1 MDSKKI
7 LIENSHKRSESYG
20 VEKKSNCSNKVL
32 YGEELE
38 NILIKNK
45 ELIEVS
51 KIYID
56 MVFSAVMD
64 NEFIIVLTDKNG
76 CILYIKGA
84 EENNSKLGVD
94 NLKVGAYMDEQNIGT
109 NAMGTAIKED
119 RCIQITATEHYI
131 EGFHKL
137 TCSAAPIHNT
147 RRDIIGSLNLTG
159 RSDMKHPHTLGLVV
173 FGVRAIENELDKKEV
188 CDILNQTYNYMESVI
203 DNVDKGIMIVNKDN
217 KIININKLG
226 AGIFNR
232 DKDSLLNVEIQ
243 YVLPDLGNIIEELH
257 NDKSIIVKEVKFKHT
272 SKNKTKLVFKGI
284 KYKESIVGMVVTMS
298 NEKEEQDAKNA
309 TGAFFTFNDI
319 IGESVAINNVIT
331 NCKIISNSPSTV
343 LIQGESGTGKEILAQ
358 AMHNY
363 SLRRGNKFIAIN
375 CGAIPANIIES
386 ELFGYEEGT
395 FTGAKKGGNP
405 GKFEIASGGTLF
417 LDEIGEMPLD
427 AQVKLLRVIQNGRVT
442 RLGGSKE
449 IPIDVRVIAA
459 TNKNLKKEVR
469 KGTFRED
476 LYYRLCVIPIT
487 LPPLRER
494 KGDVKM
500 LVDYFLR
507 IKSFNL
513 SKPILEIDENLYN
526 DLLCYRWPG
535 NIRQLENYIENIVN
549 LDGRLSFDLWEDGD
563 SENSKLICKVNENK
577 DLMEDNY
584 YKKDFYKEAV
594 HNECLETRDDENL
607 EFKLNTFNLE
617 ALEMRTISEAISLYN
632 NNMTKAAKA
641 LGISRNTLYL
651 KIKKYNL
658 QVS

>member
-1 MDSKKI
+1 MDNKKI
-7 LIENSHKRSESYG
+7 LIENSHRRSAGYG
-20 VEKKSNCSNKVL
+20 IEKKSNYSKKVL
-32 YGEELE
+32 FGEELE
-38 NILIKNK
+38 NILISNK

-84 EENNSKLGVD
+84 EENISKLGVD

-119 RCIQITATEHYI
+119 SCIQITAKEHYI

-147 RRDIIGSLNLTG
+147 HGEIIGSLNLTG
-159 RSDMKHPHTLGLVV
+159 RSNMKHPHTLGIVV
-173 FGVRAIENELDKKEV
+173 FGVKAIENELNKKEV

-203 DNVDKGIMIVNKDN
+203 DNVDKGIMIVDKEY

-226 AGIFNR
+226 AEIFDR
-232 DKDSLLNVEIQ
+232 HKESLLNEEIH
-243 YVLPDLGNIIEELH
+243 YILPDLGNIIEELKK
-257 NDKSIIVKEVKFKHT
+257 DKSFVVKEAKFKHT
-272 SKNKTKLVFKGI
+272 SKHKVKLVFKGI
-284 KYKESIVGMVVTMS
+284 NHKEDLVGMVVTMS
-298 NEKEEQDAKNA
+298 NEKEEKDIKNS

-319 IGESVAINNVIT
+319 IGESAAIINVIT

-363 SLRRGNKFIAIN
+363 SLRRENKFIAIN
-375 CGAIPANIIES
+375 CGAIPSNIIES
-386 ELFGYEEGT
+386 ELFGYEDGT

-427 AQVKLLRVIQNGRVT
+427 AQVKLLRVLQNGRVT

-459 TNKNLKKEVR
+459 TNKKLKKEVE

-500 LVDYFLR
+500 LIDYFLR
-507 IKSFNL
+507 IKSFDLN
-513 SKPILEIDENLYN
+513 KPMPEICEDLYN
-526 DLLCYRWPG
+526 KLLCYNWPG
-535 NIRQLENYIENIVN
+535 NIRQLENYVENIVN
-549 LDGRLSFDLWEDGD
+549 LDGRLSFDLSEDGD
-563 SENSKLICKVNENK
+563 GDSSNFVRKLN
-577 DLMEDNY
+577 EDNTIR
-584 YKKDFYKEAV
+584 EEV
-594 HNECLETRDDENL
+594 HIEEIYSKPLDVKNYENL
-607 EFKLNTFNLE
+607 ESKVNSFNLE
-617 ALEMRTISEAISLYN
+617 ELEIRAISEAINLYN
-632 NNMTKAAKA
+632 NNMTKVAKA

-651 KIKKYNL
+651 KIKKYKAHERK
-658 QVS
+658 